1 VNCAAV
7 RDVLPEF
14 ALGVAPGADA
24 DAVELHV
31 ETCAACRKEAVDLQR
46 AAASFGYA
54 LVGDGAPPESLEQNV
69 VDAVQHVAQPA
80 KHTRSRGRR
89 TGVTL
94 LVAAVLVAGVGVG
107 SVIAGREEH
116 LRLQAERTA
125 LAQNETI
132 QKFAETARAL
142 GGRDT
147 KVLIGTLSASTG
159 SSTDSGTGSALT
171 ILTKGADDQVVVIVN
186 DLTGRALPLDVSI
199 TDTKGHAISIG
210 KIRALDTAGGA
221 TLAREIPSSL
231 AGFVDVTIRDARG
244 HIVLRGTLQA
254 QTAVA
259 SPSP

>member
-14 ALGVAPGADA
+14 ALGVAPGEDV
-24 DAVELHV
+24 DAVEVHV

-46 AAASFGYA
+46 AAASFAYA
-54 LVGDGAPPESLEQNV
+54 LAGDGALPETLEQGV
-69 VDAVQHVAQPA
+69 VGAVHDVARPA
-80 KHTRSRGRR
+80 KHGHLRGRR
-89 TGVTL
+89 TGVAL

-125 LAQNETI
+125 LAQNDTI

-147 KVLIGTLSASTG
+147 KVLIGTLSASAG
-159 SSTDSGTGSALT
+159 SGTGSALT

-186 DLTGRALPLDVSI
+186 DLAGRALPLDVSI
-199 TDTKGHAISIG
+199 SDTKGHTIG
-210 KIRALDTAGGA
+210 LGSIRALDTAGGA
-221 TLAREIPSSL
+221 TMAREIPSSL
-231 AGFVDVTIRDARG
+231 SGFVDVTIRDARG
-244 HIVLRGTLQA
+244 HMVLRGTLQA

>member
-7 RDVLPEF
+7 RDVLPEL
-14 ALGVAPGADA
+14 ALGVAPGDDA

-46 AAASFGYA
+46 AAASFAYA
-54 LVGDGAPPESLEQNV
+54 LAGEGAMPETLEQGV
-69 VDAVQHVAQPA
+69 VDAVHEVARPA
-80 KHTRSRGRR
+80 KHPHSRGRR
-89 TGVTL
+89 TGVAL

-125 LAQNETI
+125 LAQNDTI
-132 QKFAETARAL
+132 QRFAETARAL

-147 KVLIGTLSASTG
+147 KVLIGTLSGPAG
-159 SSTDSGTGSALT
+159 SGVGSGTGSALT

-186 DLTGRALPLDVSI
+186 DLAGRALPLEVSI
-199 TDTKGHAISIG
+199 SDTKGHTIDIG
-210 KIRALDTAGGA
+210 RFRALDTAGGA

-231 AGFVDVTIRDARG
+231 SGFVDITIRDARG
-244 HIVLRGTLQA
+244 HTVLRGTLQA